1 MQKLEMLRRSIA
13 RAAKARQ
20 HYAIAV
26 YRRMRCSDET
36 RRVTIT
42 ALDRLAFAVS
52 ANLATSPL
60 KSYQQGF
67 IPFECLS

>member
-1 MQKLEMLRRSIA
+1 MRR
-13 RAAKARQ
+13 
-20 HYAIAV
+20 
-26 YRRMRCSDET
+26 SDET

-67 IPFECLS
+67 IPFECPS